1 MSSPTA
7 GARPSPPR
15 WRLGDDVLLGLGLG
29 VLLVLAGVLSGRPE
43 VALLALPLVLVG
55 ARIGLGLDPPA
66 ALPEADVRLAKVPT
80 PGLVTATVTL
90 EAPPQARWLRLRFS
104 RAGHDD
110 RDLLLAARMAPLRV
124 AARSVRTG
132 PQELVGVDVQGIG
145 VGGLVCGEAVR
156 VPAVRV
162 VVPPTDRR
170 LTAVPV
176 PPRLRGHSG
185 QHTSRR
191 PGDGGDFRDLHPFT
205 PGDTLRRVD
214 WKVTARMSPDLDML
228 WVRRTA
234 ALAEAHVVIM
244 VDSRDDLGPDPQTW
258 SGSGLVRPDDRT
270 SLDLARSAAASL
282 TRAYV
287 AAGDRV
293 GVEDLG
299 SLRYPMRPGVGRRHV
314 ERVGRWLST
323 IRPYGIPRPLVRPPR
338 VPAGALVVVVSTFLD
353 AEAADLAALWS
364 RAGHR
369 VIAVDVLPPL
379 RRAHL
384 DSRERLALR
393 LVAIEREDRLAALAA
408 SGVELVGWGAGTA
421 EADLRQLTTRRW
433 RR

>member
-1 MSSPTA
+1 MSVPTA
-7 GARPSPPR
+7 GERPGRPR
-15 WRLGDDVLLGLGLG
+15 WRLGDDVLLGLGVGMLL
-29 VLLVLAGVLSGRPE
+29 LLVGVLSGRPE
-43 VALLALPLVLVG
+43 LALLALPLVLVG
-55 ARIGLGLDPPA
+55 ARSVLGLGQSA
-66 ALPEADVRLAKVPT
+66 ALPTIDVQVADVPT
-80 PGLVTATVTL
+80 PGLLTATVTL

-104 RAGHDD
+104 RAGHED
-110 RDLLLAARMAPLRV
+110 RDLLLAARIAPLRV

-132 PQELVGVDVQGIG
+132 PQELVGVDVQGVG
-145 VGGLVCGEAVR
+145 VGGLVCGDAVR
-156 VPAVRV
+156 VPAARV

-170 LTAVPV
+170 ITAVPV
-176 PPRLRGHSG
+176 PPRLQGHTG
-185 QHTSRR
+185 QHPSRR
-191 PGDGGDFRDLHPFT
+191 PGDGGDFRDLHPFAR
-205 PGDTLRRVD
+205 GDTLRRVD
-214 WKVTARMSPDLDML
+214 WRATTRMSPDLDTL

-244 VDSRDDLGPDPQTW
+244 VDSRDDLGPDPRTW
-258 SGSGLVRPDDRT
+258 SGSGSVRPDDRT

-299 SLRYPMRPGVGRRHV
+299 ALRHPMRPGAGRRHV

-323 IRPYGIPRPLVRPPR
+323 VRPYGMPRPLVRPPR
-338 VPAGALVVVVSTFLD
+338 VPAGALVVVVSTFMD
-353 AEAADLAALWS
+353 TEAADLAALWS

-384 DSRERLALR
+384 DGRERIALR
-393 LVAIEREDRLAALAA
+393 LVVIEREDRLAALAA